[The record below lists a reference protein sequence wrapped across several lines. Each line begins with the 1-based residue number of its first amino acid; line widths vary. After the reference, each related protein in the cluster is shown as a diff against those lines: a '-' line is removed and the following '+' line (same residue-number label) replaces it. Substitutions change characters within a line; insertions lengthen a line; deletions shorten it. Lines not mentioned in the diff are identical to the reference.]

1 MPEIMICTKCGGAR
15 FNSWNRCMDCR
26 NERAKVRSER
36 IKTNGGLHTNAQ
48 WQSLLALS
56 PTCAACG
63 RLWADIPAR
72 PDPRYKHTWTKGHKV
87 PVYHGGSDDIEN
99 IQAECYECNFKKN
112 AGALGAK
119 SIATAK
125 LAPAPAPAPAHKIE
139 STMATSPDRMS
150 RIFCFVLNDGTKVF
164 PVQMERRDTGNIA
177 FRISPGGA
185 GGNTLE
191 ASLEVDEQTMVHK
204 VIKEGYAVRC
214 KSVNGKTNGLYKHGH
229 RSVSEVIFGPE

>member
-1 MPEIMICTKCGGAR
+1 
-15 FNSWNRCMDCR
+15 
-26 NERAKVRSER
+26 
-36 IKTNGGLHTNAQ
+36 
-48 WQSLLALS
+48 
-56 PTCAACG
+56 
-63 RLWADIPAR
+63 
-72 PDPRYKHTWTKGHKV
+72 
-87 PVYHGGSDDIEN
+87 
-99 IQAECYECNFKKN
+99 
-112 AGALGAK
+112 
-119 SIATAK
+119 
-125 LAPAPAPAPAHKIE
+125 
-139 STMATSPDRMS
+139 MS
-150 RIFCFVLNDGTKVF
+150 RIFCFVLNNGTKVF